1 MERID
6 ETSESYPWSS
16 SKWTR
21 EAFRCLWGVICDDD
35 VEEVVGEMLD
45 DEQSV
50 VVERRCREKG
60 FRRESTLRLLLLLLE
75 LDVVDE
81 VEDMEA
87 EVALRV

>member
-1 MERID
+1 M
-6 ETSESYPWSS
+6 
-16 SKWTR
+16 
-21 EAFRCLWGVICDDD
+21 ICDDD

-45 DEQSV
+45 DVSSV
-50 VVERRCREKG
+50 VFGRRCREKG

-75 LDVVDE
+75 PDVVDE